1 MIEVLKEE
9 MDKSLSKNRRKH
21 NQTTGKEKKKE
32 KRIYKGKKNQVKKW
46 RKHNC
51 SRPKNGNRNN

>member
-32 KRIYKGKKNQVKKW
+32 KRIPYIKG
-46 RKHNC
+46 RKI
-51 SRPKNGNRNN
+51 K